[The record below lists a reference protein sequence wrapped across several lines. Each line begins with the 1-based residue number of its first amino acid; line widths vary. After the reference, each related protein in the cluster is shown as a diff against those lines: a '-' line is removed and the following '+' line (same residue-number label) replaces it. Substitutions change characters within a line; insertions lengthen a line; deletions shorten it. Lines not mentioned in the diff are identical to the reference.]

1 MIWAEVGTVLLDS
14 VDGDSQPMDN
24 ILLVKSY
31 DIFYTPNPDL
41 KLSILLLVQ
50 KNLSMMLPF
59 NHIIFSLWTKK

>member
-31 DIFYTPNPDL
+31 DIVYTHP
-41 KLSILLLVQ
+41 IQ
-50 KNLSMMLPF
+50 
-59 NHIIFSLWTKK
+59 I